1 MVKYLLNHRI
11 AVIMAFLALVIVGC
25 VTYVTLPVSLLPD
38 IDIPHITV
46 QVAKENVSARELE
59 NTVVAPLRRS
69 LMQVSGL
76 GELKSE
82 TRDGS
87 AIVSLTMDYGV
98 NTDLAFIE
106 VNEKIDGA
114 MNSLPKDINR
124 PKAVKASATD
134 IPVVYLQLSLKNDNG
149 KMKNENAD
157 NSHFSS
163 FNSQFL
169 ELSQIADNIV
179 RRRLE
184 QLPEIAM
191 VDITG
196 VPGQMIK
203 ITPHLDRMAQTG
215 IALDDLESAL
225 SAANVEPGSMT
236 VRDGY
241 YEYNI
246 HVTNLLRSVDDVKDI
261 RIRKGDRL
269 LTLGEF
275 ADVELTS
282 RTPHGY
288 SIHNGKRAVTLAI
301 IKHSEESMDD
311 MKEALHST
319 VEYFSERFP
328 DIQFSETRSQTELL
342 DYTISNLEQNLILGL
357 ILVFIVCILFMRS
370 VRSSLIIG
378 LSIIVGV
385 ILTFLLFY
393 LFHVSVNIISMSG
406 LILAVGMMI
415 DNSVIVAEN
424 ITQYRNRGE
433 TLMPAC
439 VKGTNEMI
447 TPMLSSSLTTVAVFV
462 PLVFMSGIAG
472 AIFSDQA
479 FSITAGLAA
488 SYIVGITLLP
498 VLYYLIEKGKRKNE
512 NCDDYGTGKLQK
524 NRIFISQ
531 FPFFNFYD
539 RGIDFCFRH
548 KWTFIVATLLTIPL
562 CVLLFFF
569 IHQQRMPD
577 IDSNETL
584 VRIDWNENISLD
596 ENKKRVAS
604 ITGREAAL
612 SSAYIGPQDYLLSS
626 DIDLSSAESE
636 IYFRTESPSDIEPLR
651 QRIAENIMR
660 DYPSAT
666 VSFSKAENLFEK
678 IFSSS
683 ESNLEARIHASSGGS
698 ASEADDMTRISQRL
712 QSATGCRLLPIPLRN
727 RIDIAIDRDL
737 LALYNVDY
745 SEVQRV
751 LRTAFKG
758 NNVSTLRSFQ
768 EYIPIEIAGR
778 ETGVWEVIGT
788 LFVSSRA
795 DKDGKKTEI
804 PLRNLIKTSESH
816 DLKTIV
822 AGVAGEYVPIDFN
835 PEGNEEAIMEKITE
849 VVREDGVHDVDFAG
863 TYFSNAKMIKEL
875 VVILLVS
882 VMMMYFILCAQ
893 FGSFLQPLI
902 VLLEIPVD
910 TAFALI
916 TLMMFGQT
924 LNLMSAIGI
933 IVTCGIVVNDSILKL
948 DAINELRKEGMP
960 LVEAIHTAGR
970 RRLRAIIMTSLT
982 TIFAMVPVLFTS
994 DMGSEL
1000 QRPLAIAM
1008 IGSMIVGTAV
1018 SIFIIP
1024 LFYWLIYRR
1033 NETQ

>member
-1 MVKYLLNHRI
+1 MVKYLLEHRI

-69 LMQVSGL
+69 LMQVNGL
-76 GELKSE
+76 AELKSE

-124 PKAVKASATD
+124 PKAVKASAID
-134 IPVVYLQLSLKNDNG
+134 IPVVYLQMTL
-149 KMKNENAD
+149 KNENYR
-157 NSHFSS
+157 
-163 FNSQFL
+163 FL
-169 ELSQIADNIV
+169 DLSRIADNIV

-184 QLPEIAM
+184 QQPEIAM

-196 VPGQMIK
+196 VPGQMLR
-203 ITPHLDRMAQTG
+203 ITPDLDRMAQTG
-215 IALDDLESAL
+215 ISLDDLEAAL
-225 SAANVEPGSMT
+225 SAGNVEPGSMT

-246 HVTNLLRSVDDVKDI
+246 HVTNLLRTVDDVKDI

-282 RTPHGY
+282 RTPRGY
-288 SIHNGKRAVTLAI
+288 SIHNGKRAVTLAV

-311 MKEALHST
+311 MKKALHST

-342 DYTISNLEQNLILGL
+342 DFTISNLEQNLILGL

-378 LSIIVGV
+378 VSVIVGV

-424 ITQYRNRGE
+424 ITQYRSRGE
-433 TLMPAC
+433 ALMPAC

-498 VLYYLIEKGKRKNE
+498 VLYYQIENSRFGIKPRK
-512 NCDDYGTGKLQK
+512 TGGGPKHFQHC
-524 NRIFISQ
+524 
-531 FPFFNFYD
+531 YD
-539 RGIDFCFRH
+539 KGIDFCFRH
-548 KWTFIVATLLTIPL
+548 KWFFIVATLLTVPL
-562 CVLLFFF
+562 CVVLFTV
-569 IHQQRMPD
+569 IQQQRMPD

-596 ENKKRVAS
+596 ENKRRVAA
-604 ITGREAAL
+604 ITDREAAL

-636 IYFRTESPSDIEPLR
+636 IYFLTDSPSDIQPLQ
-651 QRIAENIMR
+651 QRIAESVGR

-666 VSFSKAENLFEK
+666 VGFSKTENLFEK
-678 IFSSS
+678 IFSGSGA
-683 ESNLEARIHASSGGS
+683 NLEARIHSSSGNP
-698 ASEADDMTRISQRL
+698 ASETDDMLRIRERL
-712 QSATGCRLLPIPLRN
+712 QFATGCRLRPIPLRSQ
-727 RIDIAIDRDL
+727 IDIAIDRDL

-788 LFVSSRA
+788 LFVNSRT

-822 AGVAGEYVPIDFN
+822 AGVAGEYVPIEFN
-835 PEGNEEAIMEKITE
+835 SEGNEQATMEKIAA
-849 VVREDGVHDVDFAG
+849 VVRDDGVHDVDFAG
-863 TYFSNAKMIKEL
+863 SYFSNAGMMREL

-902 VLLEIPVD
+902 VMLEIPVD

-948 DAINELRKEGMP
+948 DAINELRKTGMP

-982 TIFAMVPVLFTS
+982 TVFAMLPVLFTS

-1000 QRPLAIAM
+1000 QQPLAIAM

-1033 NETQ
+1033 NETK